1 MTIGA
6 STNAVDISAGT
17 NRGPVVHFSREDK
30 PSSPSSALPT
40 QAGEMTEPGHV
51 DAVVSIPKARAIDGH
66 EFGSTDSTSLR
77 HPPEERT
84 LLSTSLNRPMPTP
97 LPYVLPVPPA
107 RPAPYTFRLLQQ
119 WEGTV
124 TEVADGEFSAELRDL
139 TDPANYRE
147 EATFDL
153 DEVSP
158 DDQLLLA
165 LGAVFRWSIGYKTS
179 NAGQR
184 ERVSQIRF
192 VRIPGWR
199 KSAVEE
205 IERRATQLQER
216 FPLT

>member
-1 MTIGA
+1 MNQPA
-6 STNAVDISAGT
+6 
-17 NRGPVVHFSREDK
+17 
-30 PSSPSSALPT
+30 
-40 QAGEMTEPGHV
+40 
-51 DAVVSIPKARAIDGH
+51 
-66 EFGSTDSTSLR
+66 
-77 HPPEERT
+77 
-84 LLSTSLNRPMPTP
+84 PTP
-97 LPYVLPVPPA
+97 LRYVLPVPPA
-107 RPAPYTFRLLQQ
+107 RKAPYTFRLLQQ

-124 TEVADGEFSAELRDL
+124 TDIAHGEFSAELRDL

>member
-1 MTIGA
+1 MTIAA

-17 NRGPVVHFSREDK
+17 NRGPVVHFSREDN

-40 QAGEMTEPGHV
+40 QAGEMTGHV

-66 EFGSTDSTSLR
+66 ELGSTDSTSLR
-77 HPPEERT
+77 HPPEERA

-97 LPYVLPVPPA
+97 LRYVLPVPPV

-158 DDQLLLA
+158 DDQSLLA

-184 ERVSQIRF
+184 ERVSQLRF

>member
-1 MTIGA
+1 M
-6 STNAVDISAGT
+6 
-17 NRGPVVHFSREDK
+17 
-30 PSSPSSALPT
+30 
-40 QAGEMTEPGHV
+40 EMPEPV
-51 DAVVSIPKARAIDGH
+51 DAVAALPKATDGH
-66 EFGSTDSTSLR
+66 GLESADSTSLR
-77 HPPEERT
+77 SPPKNHA
-84 LLSTSLNRPMPTP
+84 LPLTSMNQPAPAP
-97 LPYVLPVPPA
+97 LRYVLPVPPA
-107 RPAPYTFRLLQQ
+107 RKELYTFRLLQQ

-124 TEVADGEFSAELRDL
+124 TEIADGEFTAELRDL

-147 EATFDL
+147 EATFER

-158 DDQLLLA
+158 DDQPLLA

-184 ERVSQIRF
+184 ERVSQLRF

>member
-1 MTIGA
+1 MASSRRNSATSRTPQTIE
-6 STNAVDISAGT
+6 
-17 NRGPVVHFSREDK
+17 RKR
-30 PSSPSSALPT
+30 L
-40 QAGEMTEPGHV
+40 
-51 DAVVSIPKARAIDGH
+51 SIWMKFP
-66 EFGSTDSTSLR
+66 
-77 HPPEERT
+77 
-84 LLSTSLNRPMPTP
+84 
-97 LPYVLPVPPA
+97 
-107 RPAPYTFRLLQQ
+107 
-119 WEGTV
+119 
-124 TEVADGEFSAELRDL
+124 
-139 TDPANYRE
+139 
-147 EATFDL
+147 
-153 DEVSP
+153 P

>member
-6 STNAVDISAGT
+6 STNAVDIGAGT

-30 PSSPSSALPT
+30 PSSLSSVLPT
-40 QAGEMTEPGHV
+40 QAGEMAELGHV

-66 EFGSTDSTSLR
+66 ELGSTDSTSLR
-77 HPPEERT
+77 HQPEERA
-84 LLSTSLNRPMPTP
+84 LLSTSLNPMPTP
-97 LPYVLPVPPA
+97 SPYVLPVPPVG
-107 RPAPYTFRLLQQ
+107 PAPYTFRLLQQ

>member
-17 NRGPVVHFSREDK
+17 NRGPVVHFSREDN
-30 PSSPSSALPT
+30 PGSPSSALPT
-40 QAGEMTEPGHV
+40 QAGDMAGHV

-66 EFGSTDSTSLR
+66 ELGSTDSTSLR

-97 LPYVLPVPPA
+97 LPYVLPVPPV

-147 EATFDL
+147 EATFEL
-153 DEVSP
+153 DEVPPTINCCWRSARCSAGASATRHRMPASGNASP
-158 DDQLLLA
+158 
-165 LGAVFRWSIGYKTS
+165 
-179 NAGQR
+179 
-184 ERVSQIRF
+184 
-192 VRIPGWR
+192 
-199 KSAVEE
+199 KSASSAFLAGASPRL
-205 IERRATQLQER
+205 RRSSAGPR
-216 FPLT
+216 SCRSASR

>member
-6 STNAVDISAGT
+6 STNAVDIGAGT
-17 NRGPVVHFSREDK
+17 NRGPIVHFSRENK
-30 PSSPSSALPT
+30 PSSFSSALPT
-40 QAGEMTEPGHV
+40 QAGEMAESGHV
-51 DAVVSIPKARAIDGH
+51 DAVVSIPKAQAIGGH
-66 EFGSTDSTSLR
+66 ELGSTDSTSLR
-77 HPPEERT
+77 HPPEERV
-84 LLSTSLNRPMPTP
+84 LPSTSLNRPAPTP
-97 LPYVLPVPPA
+97 PPYVLPVPPV

-124 TEVADGEFSAELRDL
+124 TEIAQGEFTAELRDL

-158 DDQLLLA
+158 GDQSLLA
-165 LGAVFRWSIGYKTS
+165 LGAVFRWSIGYRTS
-179 NAGQR
+179 DAGQR

-205 IERRATQLQER
+205 IERRAAQLQER

>member
-30 PSSPSSALPT
+30 PSSPSFALPT
-40 QAGEMTEPGHV
+40 QAGDMAGHV

-66 EFGSTDSTSLR
+66 ELGSTDSTSLR
-77 HPPEERT
+77 YPPEERA

-97 LPYVLPVPPA
+97 PYVLPVPPV

-147 EATFDL
+147 EATFEL

>member
-1 MTIGA
+1 MTISA
-6 STNAVDISAGT
+6 STNVADLAVQTD
-17 NRGPVVHFSREDK
+17 RGPVVHWRGQGK
-30 PSSPSSALPT
+30 PSLLSSTAP
-40 QAGEMTEPGHV
+40 ARVGDMEMPEPV
-51 DAVVSIPKARAIDGH
+51 DAVAALPKATDGH
-66 EFGSTDSTSLR
+66 GLESADSTSLR
-77 HPPEERT
+77 SPPKDQA
-84 LLSTSLNRPMPTP
+84 LPLTSMNQPAPPP
-97 LPYVLPVPPA
+97 LPYVLPVPPV

-124 TEVADGEFSAELRDL
+124 TEISDGEFTAELRDL

-158 DDQLLLA
+158 DDQLLLG
-165 LGAVFRWSIGYKTS
+165 LGAVFRWSIGYRTS

>member
-6 STNAVDISAGT
+6 STNAVDLSGGT

-40 QAGEMTEPGHV
+40 QAGEMTGHV

-66 EFGSTDSTSLR
+66 ELGSTDSTSLR

-84 LLSTSLNRPMPTP
+84 LLLTSLNRPMPTP
-97 LPYVLPVPPA
+97 PYVLPVPPV

-147 EATFDL
+147 EATFEL